1 MLSLARAG
9 ATEDAASADG
19 TSGGGPFDGAGTGL
33 VDALVAHGVER
44 PDDVRDGSNG
54 QILIWRKLYLALAPE
69 NEEASLKE
77 KGFEV
82 VVYAPGDGVDVAALA
97 TRLQSMLSGAA

>member
-1 MLSLARAG
+1 MQQVPS
-9 ATEDAASADG
+9 G
-19 TSGGGPFDGAGTGL
+19 TSGGGPFDSAGTGL

-44 PDDVRDGSNG
+44 PDDVRDGPNG
-54 QILIWRKLYLALAPE
+54 HIFIWRKLYLALAPK

-97 TRLQSMLSGAA
+97 IRLQSMLSGAA